1 MGRER
6 TRGRNPVSCS
16 QEFYSAA
23 PAHHRSGGMLHLA
36 VAADPAI
43 HVEGGCSSRPPWFC
57 MLASLQSA
65 AHMVLHAN
73 QTPVLHA

>member
-23 PAHHRSGGMLHLA
+23 AHHRSGGMLHLA

-43 HVEGGCSSRPPWFC
+43 HVEEGGCSSRPPWFC

-65 AHMVLHAN
+65 SHMVLHAN